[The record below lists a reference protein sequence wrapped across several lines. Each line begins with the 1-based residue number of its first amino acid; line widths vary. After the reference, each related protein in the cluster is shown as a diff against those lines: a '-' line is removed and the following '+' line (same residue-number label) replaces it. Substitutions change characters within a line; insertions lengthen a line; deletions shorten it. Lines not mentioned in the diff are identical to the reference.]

1 MVASS
6 IVYKGG
12 KMSRT
17 PKKEP
22 IGKHFKNGQRRHREH
37 ETESNTKQDCVAD
50 LTPALANS
58 EPRNGHGQ
66 HILTQS
72 VGATGMPV
80 NTSPMAE
87 TSADIRQSGTMAEQT
102 ERQTAS
108 DAISI
113 RGLAG
118 TYVSSPSTIPDPIR
132 LDEQFYLD
140 MARIPVHL
148 RSQFMFNLYHHQSV
162 APLQP
167 IPEDQQ
173 YRIEQK
179 KLLARTILT
188 NISNEM
194 DIEDKVVERIL
205 DSLEK
210 LWY

>member
-1 MVASS
+1 
-6 IVYKGG
+6 
-12 KMSRT
+12 MSRT

-118 TYVSSPSTIPDPIR
+118 RTRALAGTYVSSPSTIPDPIR

-140 MARIPVHL
+140 MERIPVHL

-173 YRIEQK
+173 YRIERK

-205 DSLEK
+205 DSFEK